1 MKNLR
6 GVLGG
11 LLIVVIFQFTLV
23 SCADNSEIIKNQNDN
38 VQIENQKFGLIPPGQ
53 TGDNDDDDEE
63 IGN

>member
-23 SCADNSEIIKNQNDN
+23 SCTDTSEIIKNQNDN
-38 VQIENQKFGLIPPGQ
+38 IQIEKSGK
-53 TGDNDDDDEE
+53 DEE
-63 IGN
+63 PDRDGFS

>member
-23 SCADNSEIIKNQNDN
+23 SCVDNSEIIKNDN
-38 VQIENQKFGLIPPGQ
+38 VQIQKSGKEEEPDPGDRGL
-53 TGDNDDDDEE
+53 
-63 IGN
+63 GN

>member
-23 SCADNSEIIKNQNDN
+23 SCVDNSEIIKNDN
-38 VQIENQKFGLIPPGQ
+38 ATTKIDKEEVESP
-53 TGDNDDDDEE
+53 DDR
-63 IGN
+63 G

>member
-23 SCADNSEIIKNQNDN
+23 SCTDTSEIIKNQNDN
-38 VQIENQKFGLIPPGQ
+38 IQIEKSGKEEEPDPGDRGL
-53 TGDNDDDDEE
+53 
-63 IGN
+63 GN